1 MISSAV
7 RMRAISVDVKWT
19 VMSSLEMG
27 MFMRTRRWEQG
38 QVRARLAG
46 VPPPSPSVLRPL
58 EVTPAAPGTR

>member
-27 MFMRTRRWEQG
+27 IFMRTRRWEQG
-38 QVRARLAG
+38 AG
-46 VPPPSPSVLRPL
+46 QGQAGRVPPEPLSAEAL
-58 EVTPAAPGTR
+58 EVSPAGPGTR